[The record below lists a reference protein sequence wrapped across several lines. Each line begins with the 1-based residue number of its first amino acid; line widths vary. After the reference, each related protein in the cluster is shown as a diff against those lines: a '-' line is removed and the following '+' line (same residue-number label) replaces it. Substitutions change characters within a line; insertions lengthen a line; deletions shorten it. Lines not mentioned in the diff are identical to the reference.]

1 MNPSDLN
8 LLLAL
13 IEIATKAQAAIAAL
27 KADSPEVY
35 AHVAEHHA
43 AALAG
48 LEAATPV

>member
-13 IEIATKAQAAIAAL
+13 IEIATKAQAAIAAI

-35 AHVAEHHA
+35 AQVSAHHA
-43 AALAG
+43 DALAG
-48 LEAATPV
+48 LEAAKAV